1 MRRPLATLS
10 NEQLCKVAL
19 FCVMELAVRMG
30 ACSDSGTSGE
40 ESSDDDGNPGPGQ
53 PVQLPESVIE
63 DLLQRNQQR
72 QADQMAG
79 VGSEQRPNAEEE
91 DQPREREPKRGRFD

>member
-1 MRRPLATLS
+1 MQLISKASFRFSQSNLRRLGSS

-19 FCVMELAVRMG
+19 VCLMELAVRMG

-53 PVQLPESVIE
+53 PDQLTIDSRI
-63 DLLQRNQQR
+63 
-72 QADQMAG
+72 
-79 VGSEQRPNAEEE
+79 SH
-91 DQPREREPKRGRFD
+91 